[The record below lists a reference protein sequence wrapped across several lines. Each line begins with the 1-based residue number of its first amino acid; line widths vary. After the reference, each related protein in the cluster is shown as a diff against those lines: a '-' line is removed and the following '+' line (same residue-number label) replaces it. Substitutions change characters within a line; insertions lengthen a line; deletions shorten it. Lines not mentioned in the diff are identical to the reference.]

1 MLVRPVGKTLW
12 KNYCSRVTVVGE
24 RVLRSQHGKD
34 SWELVVVSRVRGS
47 VDEKQDILRGGGA
60 R

>member
-24 RVLRSQHGKD
+24 RVLYSQHGKD

-47 VDEKQDILRGGGA
+47 VDGKLLKTY
-60 R
+60 